1 MAPLSASANTSFAGK
16 ANTSFAGKAKAKLTG
31 PFIPGVNDVY
41 AQLTALRVASICGFA
56 GRGVAGAYL
65 VSHDGHVCGTVAG
78 HDGSSVDL
86 YDELRECIHHL
97 DESSESSGGGG
108 YMLHNFCKVLLYID
122 TENADDVWCVFN

>member
-1 MAPLSASANTSFAGK
+1 MEPLSASANTSFAGK
-16 ANTSFAGKAKAKLTG
+16 ASKAKLTG

-41 AQLTALRVASICGFA
+41 SQLTALRVASICGFS

-65 VSHDGHVCGTVAG
+65 VSHDGHVCGTVVG
-78 HDGSSVDL
+78 NDGSSVDL

-97 DESSESSGGGG
+97 DESSESPSGSSGSSG

-122 TENADDVWCVFN
+122 TEHADDVWCTIIND